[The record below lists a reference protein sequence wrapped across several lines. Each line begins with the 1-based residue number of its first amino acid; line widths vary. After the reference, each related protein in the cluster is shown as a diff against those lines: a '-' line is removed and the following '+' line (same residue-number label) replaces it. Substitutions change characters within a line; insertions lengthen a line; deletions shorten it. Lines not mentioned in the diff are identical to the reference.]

1 MKKTLKKLL
10 AALLTAVIAVNL
22 FSFTASAAESKFTD
36 VKPSAWYAAAVDYV
50 VENGLFSGTGN
61 GKFSPNLGMTR
72 AMFVTVLGRKS
83 NVDTDLYT
91 SSSFTDV
98 AVGEWYS
105 AYVEWAAENGIVS
118 GTGGGKFSP
127 NAQITREQM
136 AAILYR
142 YAKLTRNEENY
153 RDEDDF
159 RYLGFYD
166 RNTVSAY
173 ADEAVGWVGTTGAMT
188 GVKHKKGWYYD
199 DYFEPRKTATRAEV
213 AQVFM
218 NCDEILVNTEIK
230 GLRPSYG
237 VDYLANGKPTTE
249 ENVQEMLY
257 SLQETYPEGMAWGDS
272 NGQNCSTFART
283 VWNYITGDTSVFG
296 ACDIVRTNGIFSE
309 LRVGDKVSMD
319 NNMGDTHAVIVLEK
333 HEDYIVV
340 LEGNY
345 NGYVHW
351 GRKITRET
359 LEGDNRFMTTT
370 FYPVF

>member
-1 MKKTLKKLL
+1 MKKTMKKLL
-10 AALLTAVIAVNL
+10 AALLTAVMTVNL
-22 FSFTASAAESKFTD
+22 FAFTASAAETEFTD
-36 VKPSAWYAAAVDYV
+36 VKPSAWYAAAVEYV
-50 VENGLFSGTGN
+50 VDNGLFSGTGN

-91 SSSFTDV
+91 GSSFTDV

-105 AYVEWAAENGIVS
+105 PYVEWAADCGVVS
-118 GTGGGKFSP
+118 GTGNGKFSP
-127 NAQITREQM
+127 NAKITREQM
-136 AAILYR
+136 AAMLYR

-230 GLRPSYG
+230 GLRPAYG

-257 SLQETYPEGMAWGDS
+257 ALQSTYPEGMPWGDS
-272 NGQNCSTFART
+272 NGKYCASFVNEI
-283 VWNYITGDTSVFG
+283 WEIITGDWKPYDNCEMVS
-296 ACDIVRTNGIFSE
+296 CDFDE
-309 LRVGDKVSMD
+309 LRAGDQVIGASH
-319 NNMGDTHAVIVLEK
+319 TYIVLEK
-333 HEDYIVV
+333 HDDYIVIV
-340 LEGNY
+340 EGNY
-345 NGYVHW
+345 ACNYGGIVHW
-351 GRKITRET
+351 GREITRQEIESYSGT
-359 LEGDNRFMTTT
+359 LVKS